1 MVAESQGSFGVVGS
15 AVGGLIVF
23 GFDGEVGSI
32 TVAVGRGA
40 IFGGIGGWWSSLKGD
55 HALFVHCVYFIFH
68 LTGMVLWPH
77 ICDHI
82 LTSFIAGSVSRA
94 IS

>member
-1 MVAESQGSFGVVGS
+1 MVTESQGSFGVVGS

-40 IFGGIGGWWSSLKGD
+40 VFGGIGGWWSSLKGD
-55 HALFVHCVYFIFH
+55 HALFVHCVYSQYVFKNQFE
-68 LTGMVLWPH
+68 MVQCMVFS
-77 ICDHI
+77 I
-82 LTSFIAGSVSRA
+82 VREN
-94 IS
+94 ISIPM

>member
-32 TVAVGRGA
+32 TVSVGQGAV
-40 IFGGIGGWWSSLKGD
+40 FGGIGGWWSSLKGD

-68 LTGMVLWPH
+68 LTHP
-77 ICDHI
+77 
-82 LTSFIAGSVSRA
+82 A
-94 IS
+94 